1 MKRPVLIIFFVLL
14 VDQVLKLWIK
24 THMYLGQEFRIA
36 DWFYIHFTENNGMAF
51 GMEFAGE
58 NGKLILSL
66 FRIIAVSGIG
76 YYLYTIVKHQASGVL
91 ITSMALIFAGAM
103 GNIIDSTFY
112 GVMFS
117 GSEFQVAEFFP
128 PEGGY
133 ASFLHGRVVDMFYFP
148 IIEGYLPDWVP
159 FWGGDYVVFFRPVFN
174 VADSSITIGVILL
187 IFYQSFI
194 HPKERHQQDVTEAEE
209 QDEKISNDPDE
220 RSITER

>member
-1 MKRPVLIIFFVLL
+1 MKRPALIIFFVLL
-14 VDQVLKLWIK
+14 IDQVLKLWIK
-24 THMYLGQEFRIA
+24 TNMYLGQEFRIA
-36 DWFYIHFTENNGMAF
+36 DWFFIHFTENNGMAF

-76 YYLYTIVKHQASGVL
+76 YYLYTIVKHKASGVL
-91 ITSMALIFAGAM
+91 VTSMALIFAGAM

-112 GVMFS
+112 GVLFS
-117 GSEFQVAEFFP
+117 DSDFRVAEMFP

-148 IIEGYLPDWVP
+148 IVEGYMPGWVP

-174 VADSSITIGVILL
+174 VADSAITIGVILL

-194 HPKERHQQDVTEAEE
+194 HPKEKQQEAQLNEE
-209 QDEKISNDPDE
+209 STGNATDLEASQSEG
-220 RSITER
+220 